1 MIQRLTTEH
10 RLRNLLHTLLLIGG
24 MALLLALTSELLFGD
39 GVWPWVFAGVALAMI
54 SLPDISPH
62 WILRLY
68 RARRLS
74 PGEAPQLLL
83 LIDELSQ
90 RSGLEHP
97 PVLYW
102 IPSSTI
108 NAFAVGSRRNAAIAM
123 TDGLLRLLQPR
134 ELSGVLAHELSHI
147 TSNDMRLMGLADVV
161 SRLTHFMSLFGMVLI
176 LVSLPLMLLGLA
188 PAPLTGLLLL
198 IAAPTLS
205 ALLQLGLSRVRE
217 FDADLRA
224 AHLTGD
230 PAGLASALGKI
241 EQQNISL
248 WQRILIPGYRDPE
261 PSVLRTHPD
270 TSERIQRLLKLA
282 AQQHATTGP
291 AGIHHPPLVLPGHLR
306 PTHPPR
312 HRLFFRLWH

>member
-1 MIQRLTTEH
+1 MPQSLASEH
-10 RLRNLLHTLLLIGG
+10 RWRNLLHTLLLVGG

-39 GVWPWVFAGVALAMI
+39 GVWPWVFAGVALAMFT
-54 SLPDISPH
+54 LPDISPH

-74 PGEAPQLLL
+74 PEEVPQLSLL
-83 LIDELSQ
+83 MDELSL
-90 RSGLEHP
+90 RGGLERP
-97 PVLYW
+97 PALYW

-108 NAFAVGSRRNAAIAM
+108 NAFAVGSRRKAAIAM

-134 ELSGVLAHELSHI
+134 ELAGVLAHELSHI
-147 TSNDMRLMGLADVV
+147 ASNDMRLMGLADVV
-161 SRLTHFMSLFGMVLI
+161 SRLTHLMSLFGMVLV

-188 PAPLTGLLLL
+188 PVPLAGMLLL

-217 FDADLRA
+217 FDADLKA

-241 EQQNISL
+241 EQRTISL

-261 PSVLRTHPD
+261 PSVLRTHPATD
-270 TSERIQRLLKLA
+270 ERIQRLLRLA
-282 AQQHATTGP
+282 EEQRANRSP
-291 AGIHHPPLVLPGHLR
+291 ADAHHILLPEHLK

-312 HRLFFRLWH
+312 HGLFFRLWH

>member
-1 MIQRLTTEH
+1 MNQSLSSEH
-10 RLRNLLHTLLLIGG
+10 RWRNLLHTLLLIGG

-39 GVWPWVFAGVALAMI
+39 GVWPWVFAGVALAMLT
-54 SLPDISPH
+54 LPDISPH

-74 PGEAPQLLL
+74 PEEIPQLSLL
-83 LIDELSQ
+83 MDELSH
-90 RSGLEHP
+90 RGGLEAP
-97 PVLYW
+97 PALYW

-147 TSNDMRLMGLADVV
+147 ASNDMRLMGLADVV
-161 SRLTHFMSLFGMVLI
+161 SRLTHLMSLFGMVLV
-176 LVSLPLMLLGLA
+176 LVSLPLILLGLA
-188 PAPLTGLLLL
+188 PVPLAGILLL

-217 FDADLRA
+217 FDADLKA
-224 AHLTGD
+224 VHLTGD

-241 EQQNISL
+241 EHRNISL
-248 WQRILIPGYRDPE
+248 WQRILVPGYRDPE

-270 TSERIQRLLKLA
+270 TSERIRRLMKLA
-282 AQQHATTGP
+282 DEQQAKQEADGTRHILLP
-291 AGIHHPPLVLPGHLR
+291 HHLKPI
-306 PTHPPR
+306 HPPR

>member
-1 MIQRLTTEH
+1 MIQSRSSEH
-10 RLRNLLHTLLLIGG
+10 RLRNRLHTLLLTGG

-39 GVWPWVFAGVALAMI
+39 GVWPWVFAGVALGMLT
-54 SLPDISPH
+54 LPDISPH

-74 PGEAPQLLL
+74 PSESPPMAKLVE
-83 LIDELSQ
+83 ELS
-90 RSGLEHP
+90 RRAGLAQP
-97 PVLYW
+97 PELHW

-108 NAFAVGSRRNAAIAM
+108 NAFAIGSRNHAAIAL
-123 TDGLLRLLQPR
+123 TDGLLRLLHPR

-147 TSNDMRLMGLADVV
+147 ASNDMRLMGLADVV
-161 SRLTHFMSLFGMVLI
+161 SRLTHFMSLFGIVLI
-176 LVSLPLMLLGLA
+176 LVSLPLMLLGLT
-188 PAPLTGLLLL
+188 PVPLAGLLLL

-217 FDADLRA
+217 FDADLNA
-224 AHLTGD
+224 ARLTGD

-261 PSVLRTHPD
+261 PSVLRTHPN
-270 TSERIQRLLKLA
+270 TGERIQRLMKLA
-282 AQQHATTGP
+282 GEQQARKGP
-291 AGIHHPPLVLPGHLR
+291 AEPRPLLLPEHLK